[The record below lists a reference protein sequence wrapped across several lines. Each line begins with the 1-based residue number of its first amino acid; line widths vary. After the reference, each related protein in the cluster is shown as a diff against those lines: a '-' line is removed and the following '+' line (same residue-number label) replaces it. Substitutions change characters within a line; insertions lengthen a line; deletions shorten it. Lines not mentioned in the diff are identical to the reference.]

1 MGGLNKNARVRTLR
15 KASRSLS
22 SFHPENI
29 IADKRE
35 IEDSPQIA
43 FGNFFYP
50 QNVRCHANV
59 MVIGILIKEK
69 EREESRY
76 NEKRCF
82 K

>member
-50 QNVRCHANV
+50 QNVIRNSAV
-59 MVIGILIKEK
+59 SIKK
-69 EREESRY
+69 IDTNS
-76 NEKRCF
+76 
-82 K
+82 